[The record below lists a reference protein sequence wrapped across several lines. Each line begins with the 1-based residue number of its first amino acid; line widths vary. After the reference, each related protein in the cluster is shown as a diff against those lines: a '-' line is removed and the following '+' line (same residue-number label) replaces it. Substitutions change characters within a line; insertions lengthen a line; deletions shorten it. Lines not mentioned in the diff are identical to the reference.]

1 MTEVELV
8 VTALAAGAAAGLT
21 DTRRGAVHDL
31 CTELREAVRRRLVS
45 GGGDGVRGNYGV
57 RVLDA
62 YETDPDVWWTR
73 LLQVVTACGVETDQE
88 VLAAARAVLRAER
101 RTPHII
107 VDARGFEG
115 ALVGNPVVPQVD
127 RPKDLDVESAAE
139 GSACWA
145 HRCGRRCDWG
155 TGA

>member
-8 VTALAAGAAAGLT
+8 VIALATGAAAGLT

-31 CTELREAVRRRLVS
+31 CTELREAVRRRLAD
-45 GGGDGVRGNYGV
+45 GGGDGVRGGYGV

-62 YETDPDVWWTR
+62 YETDPDVWRTR

-88 VLAAARAVLRAER
+88 ILAAARAVLRAER
-101 RTPHII
+101 RTGHII
-107 VDARGFEG
+107 VDAHRSKG

-127 RPKDLDVESAAE
+127 RPDDSDVESAAE
-139 GSACWA
+139 VERVRAL
-145 HRCGRRCDWG
+145 RK
-155 TGA
+155 